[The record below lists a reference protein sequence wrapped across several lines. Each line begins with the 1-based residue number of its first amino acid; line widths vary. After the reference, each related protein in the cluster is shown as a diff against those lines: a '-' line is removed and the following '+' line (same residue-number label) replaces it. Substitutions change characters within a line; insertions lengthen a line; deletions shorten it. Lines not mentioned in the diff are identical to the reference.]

1 MLLLSAAISAAARP
15 AAPTGAVV
23 AQASASTLRALQSGH
38 LRVQVNV
45 HAPPQRRV
53 PMTSLCEGLVGA
65 LEREGR
71 RTRIVFNGVD
81 AAMRWRRSS
90 TTHTDRYDVLSAADW
105 DDDDDALVLVAPT
118 NRDRRVLRRA
128 PLAAGASDWPGA
140 PHPAGLPSDSD
151 EPDGMQLEAVQ
162 TLLYRARDRPV
173 VLVNADLEAVV
184 LSARAG
190 RPVPPMFLSDFEH
203 AYFYATDG
211 RAAVRRAFPL
221 DWEASLRPRPRATA
235 RHGRAGALPPSP
247 RAPPRVRRRTSR
259 RKPLL
264 ADVLVSRLTRA
275 GTGDAVV

>member
-1 MLLLSAAISAAARP
+1 
-15 AAPTGAVV
+15 
-23 AQASASTLRALQSGH
+23 
-38 LRVQVNV
+38 
-45 HAPPQRRV
+45 
-53 PMTSLCEGLVGA
+53 
-65 LEREGR
+65 
-71 RTRIVFNGVD
+71 
-81 AAMRWRRSS
+81 
-90 TTHTDRYDVLSAADW
+90 
-105 DDDDDALVLVAPT
+105 
-118 NRDRRVLRRA
+118 
-128 PLAAGASDWPGA
+128 
-140 PHPAGLPSDSD
+140 
-151 EPDGMQLEAVQ
+151 MQLEAVQ

-190 RPVPPMFLSDFEH
+190 RPVQPMFLSDFEH

-247 RAPPRVRRRTSR
+247 IAPPRFRRRTSR